1 MDGFGNG
8 FWLGMVSG
16 SFWHW
21 RSFPLSLGQPDPL
34 RSLGRAGPF
43 KGMGLAHG
51 GPWGTVP
58 RGKPQF
64 DWMAVTENRI
74 YHVIFIAILN

>member
-1 MDGFGNG
+1 MVYNG
-8 FWLGMVSG
+8 LYITAVYGMVLGMVSG
-16 SFWHW
+16 SF
-21 RSFPLSLGQPDPL
+21 FPLSLGQPDL

-51 GPWGTVP
+51 VLGYWGTVP

-64 DWMAVTENRI
+64 D
-74 YHVIFIAILN
+74 